1 MPEPTSGSPAPS
13 DDTATTGLRQRLA
26 RRARDWA
33 DETRRTGIVAQ
44 APGPARSSGPSSL
57 DGIAHPKP
65 GLLTRLPLDR
75 VLGYTLMLILVAVMI
90 IPLYW
95 MVSGAFKQ
103 YAEIRA
109 IPPVWIPDAW
119 RNAFS
124 PDALGFGNFTEAW
137 NAAPFGRFYLN
148 TLIITAAGVTGEL
161 VNACLTAYAFAF
173 LRFPK
178 KNVLF
183 IVLLMALMIPGE
195 VTTLPNYI
203 SIGST
208 LRDLTGRLLGAEN
221 AISGINTY
229 WGIFLPA
236 VSTAYGTFLL
246 RQAFLGLPR
255 EVLEAARLEGAGH
268 LRLLWD
274 MVIPMSRPILITYGL
289 ISAVAHWNAYLWP
302 LVVTRTVE
310 MRPLTVGISYLFDTE
325 GNTNYGVVMAATC
338 FVVLPL
344 ILVFIWAQRFII
356 DGIAAGATKG

>member
-1 MPEPTSGSPAPS
+1 MRSP
-13 DDTATTGLRQRLA
+13 GLLSRLGRTFSA
-26 RRARDWA
+26 HTDRSRRL
-33 DETRRTGIVAQ
+33 GIVAS
-44 APGPARSSGPSSL
+44 ASPPAATALRSEFTHPRPSLISRIPIGRTVAYAL
-57 DGIAHPKP
+57 MI
-65 GLLTRLPLDR
+65 LLAAIMFL
-75 VLGYTLMLILVAVMI
+75 
-90 IPLYW
+90 PLYW
-95 MVSGAFKQ
+95 MVSGAFKE

-109 IPPVWIPDAW
+109 IPPVWVPDAW

-148 TLIITAAGVTGEL
+148 TLIITAAGTAGEL
-161 VNACLTAYAFAF
+161 TNACLCAYAFAF

-178 KNVLF
+178 KNTIF
-183 IVLLMALMIPGE
+183 LLLLVALMIPGE
-195 VTTLPNYI
+195 VTTLPNYVF
-203 SIGST
+203 IGRT
-208 LRDLTGRLLGAEN
+208 LRDLTGFLFGTE
-221 AISGINTY
+221 ISGINTY

-246 RQAFLGLPR
+246 RQAFLSLPR

-274 MVIPMSRPILITYGL
+274 MVIPMSKPILVTYAL

-302 LVVTRTVE
+302 LVVTRTIE

-344 ILVFIWAQRFII
+344 ILIFIWAQRFII

>member
-1 MPEPTSGSPAPS
+1 MPRPTSLRGLRRLAGDHVDRSRQLGVVAPAP
-13 DDTATTGLRQRLA
+13 
-26 RRARDWA
+26 
-33 DETRRTGIVAQ
+33 V
-44 APGPARSSGPSSL
+44 PGSRSL
-57 DGIAHPKP
+57 DALERPNR
-65 GLLTRLPLDR
+65 GLMTRIPFGKI
-75 VLGYTLMLILVAVMI
+75 VGYILMTLLAAVMA

-95 MVSGAFKQ
+95 MLSGAFKE

-109 IPPVWIPDAW
+109 IPPVWVPDAW

-124 PDALGFGNFTEAW
+124 PDALGFGNFVEAW

-148 TLIITAAGVTGEL
+148 TLIITAAGTAGEL
-161 VNACLTAYAFAF
+161 FNACLTAYAFAF

-178 KNVLF
+178 KDLIF
-183 IVLLMALMIPGE
+183 VLLLVALMIPGE

-203 SIGST
+203 FIGST
-208 LRDLTGRLLGAEN
+208 IREISSSLLGFE
-221 AISGINTY
+221 ITGINTY

-246 RQAFLGLPR
+246 RQAFLSLPR
-255 EVLEAARLEGAGH
+255 EVLEAARLEGASH
-268 LRLLWD
+268 IRLLWD
-274 MVIPMSRPILITYGL
+274 MVIPMSKPILITYGL

-302 LVVTRTVE
+302 LVVTRTIE

-344 ILVFIWAQRFII
+344 ILVYIWAQRFII

>member
-1 MPEPTSGSPAPS
+1 MPSP
-13 DDTATTGLRQRLA
+13 RLA
-26 RRARDWA
+26 GAIRRRARAYA
-33 DETRRTGIVAQ
+33 DRSRQLGVVAQ
-44 APGPARSSGPSSL
+44 PPVPTQSPRSL
-57 DGIAHPKP
+57 DDLAHPRP
-65 GLLTRLPLDR
+65 SLLSRVPLGTIAGY
-75 VLGYTLMLILVAVMI
+75 VLMTILAAIMAV
-90 IPLYW
+90 PLYW
-95 MVSGAFKQ
+95 MVSGAFKE

-109 IPPVWIPDAW
+109 IPPVWVPQAW
-119 RNAFS
+119 RDFTDPN
-124 PDALGFGNFTEAW
+124 ALGFGNFTEAW

-148 TLIITAAGVTGEL
+148 TLIITACGTAGEL
-161 VNACLTAYAFAF
+161 INGCLCAYAFAF

-178 KNVLF
+178 KNLIF
-183 IVLLMALMIPGE
+183 LLLLVALMIPGE
-195 VTTLPNYI
+195 VTTLPNYVF
-203 SIGST
+203 IGST
-208 LRDLTGRLLGAEN
+208 LRDISSNLLGIE
-221 AISGINTY
+221 ISGINTY

-274 MVIPMSRPILITYGL
+274 MVIPMSKPILVTYAL

-302 LVVTRTVE
+302 LVVTRTIE

-344 ILVFIWAQRFII
+344 ILIFLWAQRFII

>member
-1 MPEPTSGSPAPS
+1 MPSQNPLR
-13 DDTATTGLRQRLA
+13 GLRRMASGHVDRSRRLGA
-26 RRARDWA
+26 
-33 DETRRTGIVAQ
+33 VAQ
-44 APGPARSSGPSSL
+44 ATTTGPRAMDDLEYPRPSL
-57 DGIAHPKP
+57 RTRIPFGKII
-65 GLLTRLPLDR
+65 GYLLMALLA
-75 VLGYTLMLILVAVMI
+75 AVMAL
-90 IPLYW
+90 PLYW
-95 MVSGAFKQ
+95 MVSGAFKE

-109 IPPVWIPDAW
+109 IPPVWVPNAW
-119 RNAFS
+119 LNVFS
-124 PDALGFGNFTEAW
+124 PDALGFGNFVEAW

-148 TLIITAAGVTGEL
+148 TLIITAAGTAGEL
-161 VNACLTAYAFAF
+161 FNACLCAYAFAF

-178 KNVLF
+178 KDLIF
-183 IVLLMALMIPGE
+183 VLLLVALMIPGE

-203 SIGST
+203 FIGST
-208 LRDLTGRLLGAEN
+208 LRDISSSLLGVE
-221 AISGINTY
+221 ISGINTY

-246 RQAFLGLPR
+246 RQAFLSLPR
-255 EVLEAARLEGAGH
+255 EVLEAARLEGASH
-268 LRLLWD
+268 IRLLWD
-274 MVIPMSRPILITYGL
+274 MVIPMSKPILITYGL

-344 ILVFIWAQRFII
+344 ILLFIWAQRFII

>member
-1 MPEPTSGSPAPS
+1 MPRSRLPRAIRRHSRAYADRTRQLGVVAHAPAPTPRS
-13 DDTATTGLRQRLA
+13 LDDLA
-26 RRARDWA
+26 RPRP
-33 DETRRTGIVAQ
+33 T
-44 APGPARSSGPSSL
+44 
-57 DGIAHPKP
+57 
-65 GLLTRLPLDR
+65 LLARLPLGK
-75 VLGYTLMLILVAVMI
+75 VAGYILMTILAAVMAV
-90 IPLYW
+90 PLYW
-95 MVSGAFKQ
+95 MVSGAFKE

-109 IPPVWIPDAW
+109 IPPVWVPRAW
-119 RNAFS
+119 RDIFDSNS
-124 PDALGFGNFTEAW
+124 LGFGNFTEAW

-148 TLIITAAGVTGEL
+148 TLIITAAGTAGEL
-161 VNACLTAYAFAF
+161 FNGCLSAYAFAF

-178 KNVLF
+178 KNLIF
-183 IVLLMALMIPGE
+183 LLLLVALMIPGE
-195 VTTLPNYI
+195 VTTLPNYVF
-203 SIGST
+203 IGST
-208 LRDLTGRLLGAEN
+208 LRDISSTLLGVE
-221 AISGINTY
+221 ISGINTY

-274 MVIPMSRPILITYGL
+274 MVIPMSKPILVTYAL

-302 LVVTRTVE
+302 LVVTRTIE

-344 ILVFIWAQRFII
+344 ILIFLWAQRFII